1 MTTPGQQLTP
11 GDDQNPPVYGV
22 PDGAYVGTAGQ
33 SNSITDLNNLT
44 EAEAKNRMKSSI
56 AGPFG
61 RQRDG
66 VWGFFSLI
74 TGVVQGVVD
83 VVVGGVTAIVDGIGQ
98 IFNSIGSLFGAAR
111 QDTSA
116 VDAAR
121 VAGENAIVANMS
133 ESLDQLDE
141 IQRFGGAY
149 MGYETFSIFNGETYA
164 RVLPL
169 SETVPLG
176 AGTSFIPPHTPLTHS
191 SKHQY
196 AGEPS
201 GSILARGS
209 GQLELLES
217 GLWMIFFQ
225 GSFLQGPAYT
235 NRPVHMW
242 CHVTP
247 ADDVW
252 LPVGPPELLAGGDP
266 NPAGQMARHRETGE
280 HTSDYS
286 AANVAAFG
294 RAASYTRDISN
305 QISMGG
311 GMTLFGMTYAYLESG
326 GWKVSL
332 SDMSFEKHGGA
343 ASTFVYAQ
351 KVNSETLRDDIET
364 LKLQIAAALPGQST
378 DKLLDEASIAAMVAE
393 AGNLEV
399 PDVVVPTDPPEAGN
413 G

>member
-1 MTTPGQQLTP
+1 MTSPG
-11 GDDQNPPVYGV
+11 GDIPE
-22 PDGAYVGTAGQ
+22 GAYVGTAGQ

-44 EAEAKNRMKSSI
+44 EAEAKNRMQSPV

-98 IFNSIGSLFGAAR
+98 IFNAIGSLFGAAR
-111 QDTSA
+111 VDTAA

-121 VAGENAIVANMS
+121 VAGENAIVENMS
-133 ESLDQLDE
+133 ESLDHVDE

-149 MGYETFSIFNGETYA
+149 MDYPSFSHSYGETGVL
-164 RVLPL
+164 VLPL
-169 SETVPLG
+169 TTPILSSRESTSI
-176 AGTSFIPPHTPLTHS
+176 GTRWIEMHSPLTHNAGY
-191 SKHQY
+191 QY
-196 AGEPS
+196 PNTDTSWGAY
-201 GSILARGS
+201 AKGS

-217 GLWMIFFQ
+217 GLWLIYFQ
-225 GSFLQGPAYT
+225 GALLQGGSYP
-235 NRPVHMW
+235 NRPATLW

-247 ADDVW
+247 ASSPW
-252 LPVGPPELLAGGDP
+252 LHVGQPGQNSEGNPTPGKQYAFHRQTGNWELTTERFNDNFAL
-266 NPAGQMARHRETGE
+266 
-280 HTSDYS
+280 
-286 AANVAAFG
+286 G
-294 RAASYTRDISN
+294 RATSYVRTNDTAI
-305 QISMGG
+305 GG
-311 GMTLFGMTYAYLESG
+311 GNTVSGMTFAYLETGNAKVNLSCMAFTRFG
-326 GWKVSL
+326 G
-332 SDMSFEKHGGA
+332 F
-343 ASTFVYAQ
+343 ASTYVLAH
-351 KVNSETLRDDIET
+351 KVNSKSLRDSITD
-364 LKLQIAAALPGQST
+364 LQAKIAEDLPGQSV